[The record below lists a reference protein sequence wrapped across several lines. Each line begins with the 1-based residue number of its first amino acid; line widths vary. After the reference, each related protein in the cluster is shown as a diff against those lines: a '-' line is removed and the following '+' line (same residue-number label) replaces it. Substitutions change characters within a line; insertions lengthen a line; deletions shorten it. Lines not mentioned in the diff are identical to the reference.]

1 MKTRFVP
8 TLILLALLGFG
19 RTGFCEEPGT
29 GRGRRL
35 LQASEQALDAAGRAA
50 QRPSSR
56 FRAGDPRHEAFWDAL
71 ERMDHALVEVD
82 RRMSR
87 QERSFFLA
95 LREGSRS
102 LAALR
107 VAWMYAG
114 VQDPAIDAE
123 LAALA
128 RSYRA
133 LRAGFGAEQ
142 RRYQNGGRDL
152 SADERRRFQE
162 IQRAQVRFI
171 ALLQPLRTRAA
182 ERGDRRRVAE
192 IDRLIDRSNEIAS
205 ADLTL
210 DDYIHAS
217 LLDDDLQGEWEA
229 AAVSAPPEEREV
241 WREADAVVQE
251 LFVEEEAGFVF
262 AVDLG
267 APPPGEAGEAQVS
280 AEARAPVVVYEGDGE
295 MPAAEAPYG
304 SLDVDAEIVPIREE
318 SAEDDEAEEPGED
331 LDAVDA
337 EESYEIA
344 EEDLPVGAEPA
355 AGTPSAG
362 EKAPEAK
369 PAGAEGTKAKPAE
382 EPRKPATPASPTAV
396 EDAEIAPDEVVE
408 VEDVTWVE
416 ATGEEPEGFE
426 GAEPPPGV

>member
-1 MKTRFVP
+1 MKTRFAP
-8 TLILLALLGFG
+8 LLIVLALLGF
-19 RTGFCEEPGT
+19 RSTGWCEEPGT
-29 GRGRRL
+29 GRDRRL

-50 QRPSSR
+50 QRPSSG

-71 ERMDHALVEVD
+71 ERMDRALDEVD

-87 QERSFFLA
+87 QDRPFFLS

-107 VAWMYAG
+107 VAWQYAG
-114 VQDPAIDAE
+114 VADPAIDAE
-123 LAALA
+123 VDALA

-142 RRYQNGGRDL
+142 RRYQGGGREL
-152 SADERRRFQE
+152 SDEERRRFQE

-171 ALLQPLRTRAA
+171 ALLQPLRTRAV
-182 ERGDRRRVAE
+182 ERGNRRQVAQ

-217 LLDDDLQGEWEA
+217 MLDDVLQGEWEA
-229 AAVSAPPEEREV
+229 AAVSAPFEEREA

-267 APPPGEAGEAQVS
+267 TPPAGETQGA
-280 AEARAPVVVYEGDGE
+280 AEIRAPEVVIYGDGGE
-295 MPAAEAPYG
+295 EEAPFG

-318 SAEDDEAEEPGED
+318 EAEAGSQPGED
-331 LDAVDA
+331 LEDVAV
-337 EESYEIA
+337 EEPYEIA
-344 EEDLPVGAEPA
+344 EEDLPVEGEPA
-355 AGTPSAG
+355 AATPPVQ

-369 PAGAEGTKAKPAE
+369 PAEEAAKAKPAE
-382 EPRKPATPASPTAV
+382 ETPSPTSPTAHEEV
-396 EDAEIAPDEVVE
+396 DEAGEVDEADEIVE

-416 ATGEEPEGFE
+416 ATGEEAEGFE

>member
-1 MKTRFVP
+1 MKTRFAP
-8 TLILLALLGFG
+8 ALILLALLGFG
-19 RTGFCEEPGT
+19 RAGFCEETGM

-50 QRPSSR
+50 QRPSAG

-71 ERMDHALVEVD
+71 ERMDRALGEVD
-82 RRMSR
+82 RGMSR
-87 QERSFFLA
+87 QDRSFFLA

-107 VAWMYAG
+107 VAWLNAG
-114 VQDPAIDAE
+114 VGDPGIDAE
-123 LAALA
+123 LDALA

-133 LRAGFGAEQ
+133 LRVGFGAEQ
-142 RRYQNGGRDL
+142 RRYQRGGRDL
-152 SADERRRFQE
+152 SEEERRRFQE

-171 ALLQPLRTRAA
+171 AVLQPLRTRAA

-192 IDRLIDRSNEIAS
+192 IDRLIDHSNEIAS

-217 LLDDDLQGEWEA
+217 MLDDVLQGEWEA
-229 AAVSAPPEEREV
+229 AAVAAPAEEREA

-267 APPPGEAGEAQVS
+267 APPTAETG
-280 AEARAPVVVYEGDGE
+280 EARASADARPPVMIYEGGE
-295 MPAAEAPYG
+295 ASAAEAPFG
-304 SLDVDAEIVPIREE
+304 SLDVDAEIMPIREE
-318 SAEDDEAEEPGED
+318 DAEAEEPGED
-331 LDAVDA
+331 LEAVDV
-337 EESYEIA
+337 EETYEIS
-344 EEDLPVGAEPA
+344 EEDLPVETEPA
-355 AGTPSAG
+355 AGTPAAQ
-362 EKAPEAK
+362 EKAPETK
-369 PAGAEGTKAKPAE
+369 PAGSEAAAARPAE
-382 EPRKPATPASPTAV
+382 EPETPASPAAA

-426 GAEPPPGV
+426 GAEPPPAVQF

>member
-1 MKTRFVP
+1 MKTRFAP
-8 TLILLALLGFG
+8 LLIVLALLGF
-19 RTGFCEEPGT
+19 RSTGWCEEPGT
-29 GRGRRL
+29 GRDRRL

-50 QRPSSR
+50 QRSSSG

-71 ERMDHALVEVD
+71 ERMDRALDEVD

-87 QERSFFLA
+87 QDRPFFLS

-107 VAWMYAG
+107 VAWQYAG
-114 VQDPAIDAE
+114 VTDPAIDAE
-123 LAALA
+123 LDALA

-142 RRYQNGGRDL
+142 RRYQGGGREL
-152 SADERRRFQE
+152 SDEERRRFQE

-171 ALLQPLRTRAA
+171 ALLQPLRTRAV
-182 ERGDRRRVAE
+182 ERGNRRQVAQ

-217 LLDDDLQGEWEA
+217 MLDDVLQGEWEA
-229 AAVSAPPEEREV
+229 AAVSAPFEERQA

-267 APPPGEAGEAQVS
+267 TPPAGEAQ
-280 AEARAPVVVYEGDGE
+280 A
-295 MPAAEAPYG
+295 AAEIRSPEVVIYGAGGEEGEEEAPFG
-304 SLDVDAEIVPIREE
+304 GLDVDAEIVPIREE
-318 SAEDDEAEEPGED
+318 EAEAGSQPGED
-331 LDAVDA
+331 LEAVDI
-337 EESYEIA
+337 EEPYEIA
-344 EEDLPVGAEPA
+344 EEDLPVEGEPA
-355 AGTPSAG
+355 AATPPVP

-369 PAGAEGTKAKPAE
+369 PAE
-382 EPRKPATPASPTAV
+382 EAGEAGEA
-396 EDAEIAPDEVVE
+396 DEIVE

-416 ATGEEPEGFE
+416 ATGEEAEGFE

>member
-1 MKTRFVP
+1 MKTRFAP

-19 RTGFCEEPGT
+19 PTGFSEEAGT
-29 GRGRRL
+29 GRDRRL

-50 QRPSSR
+50 QRPSSG
-56 FRAGDPRHEAFWDAL
+56 FRAGDPRHEAFWEAL
-71 ERMDHALVEVD
+71 ERMDRALVEVD

-87 QERSFFLA
+87 QERAFFQA

-107 VAWMYAG
+107 VAWLYTG
-114 VQDPAIDAE
+114 VGDPAIDAE
-123 LAALA
+123 LDALA

-142 RRYQNGGRDL
+142 RRYQRGGGEL
-152 SADERRRFQE
+152 SAEERRRFQE

-171 ALLQPLRTRAA
+171 ALLQPLRARAA

-192 IDRLIDRSNEIAS
+192 IDRLVDRSNEIAA

-217 LLDDDLQGEWEA
+217 MLDDVLQGEWDA
-229 AAVSAPPEEREV
+229 AAGSAPPEEREV

-251 LFVEEEAGFVF
+251 LFVGEEAGFVF

-267 APPPGEAGEAQVS
+267 EPPVGGPQVS
-280 AEARAPVVVYEGDGE
+280 AEARAPGVGIYSGGGE
-295 MPAAEAPYG
+295 TPAAETPFG
-304 SLDVDAEIVPIREE
+304 SLDDLDDLEIDAEIVPIREE
-318 SAEDDEAEEPGED
+318 EAEAEGHPGED
-331 LDAVDA
+331 LEDVDV
-337 EESYEIA
+337 EEPYEIA
-344 EEDLPVGAEPA
+344 EEDLPVEAEPA
-355 AGTPSAG
+355 AGTPPVQ

-369 PAGAEGTKAKPAE
+369 PAEEAAKAKPAE
-382 EPRKPATPASPTAV
+382 ETPSPTPP
-396 EDAEIAPDEVVE
+396 IAPEEADEVVE

-416 ATGEEPEGFE
+416 ATGEEAEGYE
-426 GAEPPPGV
+426 GAEPPPVV

>member
-1 MKTRFVP
+1 MKTRLVP
-8 TLILLALLGFG
+8 PLILLALLGFG
-19 RTGFCEEPGT
+19 QTGFSEEAGT
-29 GRGRRL
+29 GRDRRL

-50 QRPSSR
+50 QRPSAG

-71 ERMDHALVEVD
+71 ERMDRALGEVD

-87 QERSFFLA
+87 RERAFFLA

-107 VAWMYAG
+107 VAWLYAG
-114 VQDPAIDAE
+114 VPDPAIDAE
-123 LAALA
+123 LDALA

-142 RRYQNGGRDL
+142 RRYQRGQREL
-152 SADERRRFQE
+152 SDEERRRFQE

-182 ERGDRRRVAE
+182 ERGDRRQVAE
-192 IDRLIDRSNEIAS
+192 IERLIDRSNEIAS

-217 LLDDDLQGEWEA
+217 MLDDVLQGEWEA
-229 AAVSAPPEEREV
+229 AAVSAPPEEREA

-267 APPPGEAGEAQVS
+267 TPPAGETQVA
-280 AEARAPVVVYEGDGE
+280 AETRAPEVVIYGDGE
-295 MPAAEAPYG
+295 GMVAEEAPFG

-318 SAEDDEAEEPGED
+318 EAEPEEGGED
-331 LDAVDA
+331 LEAVDV
-337 EESYEIA
+337 EEPYEIA
-344 EEDLPVGAEPA
+344 EEDLPVEAEPA
-355 AGTPSAG
+355 AGTPAVQ
-362 EKAPEAK
+362 EEAPEAK
-369 PAGAEGTKAKPAE
+369 PAE
-382 EPRKPATPASPTAV
+382 ETPAPAPSNAHEEV
-396 EDAEIAPDEVVE
+396 EEVIE

-416 ATGEEPEGFE
+416 ATGEEAEGFE
-426 GAEPPPGV
+426 GAEPPPGG